1 METTDNPFQGKVRI
15 RACGLLLENRKI
27 LLVKHRGLGRLGY
40 FWSPPGG
47 GPEFGE
53 RVQETVKR
61 EFMEEVNL
69 EVQTRNFA
77 GFHEHID
84 DRFHALEL
92 FFFVERLSG
101 ELMLGT
107 EPEGNAGSPV
117 LEELGWFTIE
127 DLKQLPQDS
136 IHSICIPA
144 LEGRLQG
151 K

>member
-1 METTDNPFQGKVRI
+1 METNDKPFQGKVRI
-15 RACGLLLENRKI
+15 RACGLLFENRKI
-27 LLVKHRGLGRLGY
+27 LLVKHRGLGKPGY

-53 RVQETVKR
+53 SVQEAVKR

-69 EVQTRNFA
+69 AVKTRNFA

-117 LEELGWFTIE
+117 LEELGWFSIE
-127 DLKQLPQDS
+127 ELKQLHEGS
-136 IHSICIPA
+136 FHSICIPA
-144 LEGRLQG
+144 LEGLQSQ
-151 K
+151 